1 MMRAL
6 RDVKVDN
13 NSVGWYQC
21 SYLGSYCTK
30 DTIAH
35 QVDFQT
41 AIPNS
46 VLVVYDG
53 VRTGLGQLAVKAVR
67 LTDAFMNAVKRGKIG
82 LES

>member
-21 SYLGSYCTK
+21 SYLGSFCTK

-35 QVDFQT
+35 QVRARARAAAAGRGACSPSSARRHRNARRACAT
-41 AIPNS
+41 PTRAVPP
-46 VLVVYDG
+46 LP
-53 VRTGLGQLAVKAVR
+53 LLPLA
-67 LTDAFMNAVKRGKIG
+67 G
-82 LES
+82 